1 MTDFQPTDRSGRGL
15 PEVGQGHRPQDPAE
29 HRLPDGQRHQDVQ
42 PGDHQG
48 SPESR
53 REPREATK
61 ANGNFGRTIFCFSWE
76 MREIN
81 WPEFLANFEL
91 MTGSGHSLV
100 K

>member
-53 REPREATK
+53 REPREAAK
-61 ANGNFGRTIFCFSWE
+61 ADGNFGRTIFLLSLGNE
-76 MREIN
+76 GNQLAR
-81 WPEFLANFEL
+81 ANFEL
-91 MTGSGHSLV
+91 MNGSGHSLV
-100 K
+100 E